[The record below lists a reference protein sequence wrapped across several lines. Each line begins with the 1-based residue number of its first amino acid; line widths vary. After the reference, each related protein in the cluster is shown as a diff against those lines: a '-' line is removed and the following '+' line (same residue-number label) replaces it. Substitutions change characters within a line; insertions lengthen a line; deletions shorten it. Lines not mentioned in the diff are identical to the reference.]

1 MTRPAQTTN
10 LYSQSLSK
18 QNKIME
24 CRQTRQILE
33 QVKDDTSS
41 LIVLRDTSSYYSS
54 RATDTPNSSLL
65 DRKFSF
71 DSEVLRSKVYQGQI
85 RSLIRRA
92 LPRRKTTH
100 EIDASIPRRFI
111 YDCGVYIRDGRFY
124 SVRRAR
130 FDSYAHA
137 NFILSSVCSQLSLRI
152 KKFPDGQNHDCID
165 TWHHPGESTSHYAK
179 PEWCLDRS
187 LIDLRDDVKFIVVDE
202 MPKIRL
208 RMMEEVLLFRQRL
221 DQTVDIAKRELIPVP
236 QSSYSPPSIQ
246 PWKNVDM
253 VLKAALLPGSTRRS
267 LRSRTSRIE
276 PSTLGGGRYMD
287 GMVVWNGASM
297 LSQLHSDG
305 ERHSSGESGNR
316 CSGLSTRSV
325 VDHTRAW
332 NPKQESPGG

>member
-1 MTRPAQTTN
+1 MTHLTQTTN
-10 LYSQSLSK
+10 FDSQSLSK
-18 QNKIME
+18 QNEIME

-92 LPRRKTTH
+92 LPRRKATH
-100 EIDASIPRRFI
+100 KIDASTPRRFI
-111 YDCGVYIRDGRFY
+111 YDCAIYIWNGRFY

-130 FDSYAHA
+130 FDSYAQA

-152 KKFPDGQNHDCID
+152 TEFLNGENHSRID
-165 TWHHPGESTSHYAK
+165 AWHHQGESTSLYAK
-179 PEWCLDRS
+179 PEWCLDQS
-187 LIDLRDDVKFIVVDE
+187 LLDLRDDVKFIVVDI
-202 MPKIRL
+202 MPKMKL
-208 RMMEEVLLFRQRL
+208 QMMEEVLIFRQRL
-221 DQTVDIAKRELIPVP
+221 DQTVDIEKRELIPVP
-236 QSSYSPPSIQ
+236 QSSYSPPSIR

-253 VLKAALLPGSTRRS
+253 VLKAALLPSSSRRS
-267 LRSRTSRIE
+267 LRSKTSRIE
-276 PSTLGGGRYMD
+276 PSTLGEGRYMD

-305 ERHSSGESGNR
+305 EGHSSGESGNR
-316 CSGLSTRSV
+316 FSDLSTRSV
-325 VDHTRAW
+325 VNHTRAW
-332 NPKQESPGG
+332 TPNQEGPVG